1 MKNATLRIEIPTP
14 CAEKWSEMQ
23 PVDAL
28 HRHCAS
34 CDKVLT
40 DFSAM
45 SDTELALWFTHSKG
59 KMCGRFNPH
68 QLNRNF
74 TLPATQPRPKY
85 WLNALW
91 LLPLSWFATDAKA
104 QQQPEILKS
113 KPVVSVPNG
122 NAQNEITNSKADG
135 DTLPQV
141 IKGIVLDKATNEPLP
156 FVNIYIK
163 PGNGQRPVY
172 GTVSDIDGNYSLK
185 IPDSLRTKPFTLVFT
200 YVGFEKQEIPVNDLS
215 ELNKLNNTPTLKILL
230 DAGERMLMGDFI
242 IIETPAQQAQ
252 HRDSR
257 SVWSKLRVGFGFG
270 KKA

>member
-1 MKNATLRIEIPTP
+1 MKNATLRIEIPSP
-14 CAEKWSEMQ
+14 CTEKWSEMQ
-23 PVDAL
+23 TVDAL
-28 HRHCAS
+28 QRHCTS

-40 DFSAM
+40 DFSGM

-59 KMCGRFNPH
+59 KMCGRFSPH
-68 QLNRNF
+68 QLNRNL
-74 TLPATQPRPKY
+74 TLPAAQPRPKY

-104 QQQPEILKS
+104 QQNEILKS

-122 NAQNEITNSKADG
+122 SVQTKITNLTADG

-141 IKGIVLDKATNEPLP
+141 IKGVVLDKQTNEPLP

-163 PGNGQRPVY
+163 PENGQGPVY

-185 IPDSLRTKPFTLVFT
+185 IPDSLRTKSFTLVFM
-200 YVGFEKQEIPVNDLS
+200 YVGFDKQEIQVNRLS
-215 ELNKLNNTPTLKILL
+215 DNHSLNGKTGTTVLMTSMEQMIL
-230 DAGERMLMGDFI
+230 GEMI
-242 IIETPAQQAQ
+242 IIQTAEQQGQ

-257 SVWSKLRVGFGFG
+257 SIWSRLRVGFGFG
-270 KKA
+270 K

>member
-1 MKNATLRIEIPTP
+1 MMKNATLRIEIPSP
-14 CAEKWSEMQ
+14 CTEKWSEMQ

-28 HRHCAS
+28 HRHCTS

-59 KMCGRFNPH
+59 KICGRFSLH
-68 QLNRNF
+68 QLSRDF
-74 TLPATQPRPKY
+74 TLPAAQPRPKY

-104 QQQPEILKS
+104 QQTEILKS

-122 NAQNEITNSKADG
+122 NAPVEHAKINAADG
-135 DTLPQV
+135 DTLPQE
-141 IKGIVLDKATNEPLP
+141 IKGVVLDKQTMEPLP

-163 PGNGQRPVY
+163 PENGGTPVY
-172 GTVSDIDGNYSLK
+172 GTVTDIDGKYSLK
-185 IPDSLRTKPFTLVFT
+185 IPENLRTKPFTLVFS
-200 YVGFEKQEIPVNDLS
+200 YVGYDKQEIPVNNPSDL
-215 ELNKLNNTPTLKILL
+215 NRLNNGPTAKVLL
-230 DAGERMLMGDFI
+230 DAGEQVLMGEI
-242 IIETPAQQAQ
+242 IIIQTASQQAL

-257 SVWSKLRVGFGFG
+257 SIWSKLRVGFGFG
-270 KKA
+270 K

>member
-1 MKNATLRIEIPTP
+1 MIKNATLRIEIPSP
-14 CAEKWSEMQ
+14 CTEKWSEMQ

-28 HRHCAS
+28 HRHCTS

-59 KMCGRFNPH
+59 KICGRFSPH
-68 QLNRNF
+68 QLSRDF
-74 TLPATQPRPKY
+74 TLPAAQPRPKY

-104 QQQPEILKS
+104 QQPEVLKS

-122 NAQNEITNSKADG
+122 NVQPEITNVNADG

-141 IKGIVLDKATNEPLP
+141 IKGIVLDKESNEPLP

-163 PGNGQRPVY
+163 PEDGGRPVY
-172 GTVSDIDGNYSLK
+172 GTVTDIDGKYSLK
-185 IPDSLRTKPFTLVFT
+185 IPDNLRTKPFTLVFT
-200 YVGFEKQEIPVNDLS
+200 YVGYDKQEIPVNNLS
-215 ELNKLNNTPTLKILL
+215 ELNKLNGMPTMKVLL
-230 DAGERMLMGDFI
+230 DAGERVLKGEI
-242 IIETPAQQAQ
+242 IIIQTPAQQAL

-270 KKA
+270 K

>member
-1 MKNATLRIEIPTP
+1 MKNATLRIEIPSP
-14 CAEKWSEMQ
+14 CTETWSEMQ
-23 PVDAL
+23 PVDTL
-28 HRHCAS
+28 HRHCSS

-59 KMCGRFNPH
+59 KICGRFNPH
-68 QLNRNF
+68 QLNRNL
-74 TLPATQPRPKY
+74 TLPAAQPRPKY

-122 NAQNEITNSKADG
+122 SLQTKITNLTADG

-163 PGNGQRPVY
+163 PDDGSKTVY
-172 GTVSDIDGNYSLK
+172 GTVSDIDGKYSLK
-185 IPDSLRTKPFTLVFT
+185 IPDSLRTKSFTLVFT
-200 YVGFEKQEIPVNDLS
+200 YVGFEKQEIQVNDLS
-215 ELNKLNNTPTLKILL
+215 ELNMLNEPPIIKVQM
-230 DAGERMLMGDFI
+230 DAGESVLMGDIMIFQTA
-242 IIETPAQQAQ
+242 EQQAL

-257 SVWSKLRVGFGFG
+257 SIWSKLRVGFGFG
-270 KKA
+270 K